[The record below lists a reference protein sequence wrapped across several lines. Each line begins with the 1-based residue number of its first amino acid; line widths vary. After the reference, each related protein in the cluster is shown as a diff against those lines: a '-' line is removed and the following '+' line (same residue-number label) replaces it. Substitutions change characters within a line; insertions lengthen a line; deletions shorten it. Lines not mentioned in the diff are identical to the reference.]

1 MTTRTYTTGLIVSAA
16 LAITGVLWHQPRS
29 PYVAGEDIA
38 AILADTLTVLK
49 IASEDTSTNAVAL
62 ISRRWYWQDMSGD
75 NSYGAWVAEPEI
87 ISATSFTV
95 TAFRAS
101 ASLRDASIALHHSV
115 SGWWWYSTGV
125 RYFLD
130 RRTFDGS
137 AGQFDFAVAP
147 SWGTNPVYAIANS
160 WNFGRSNIVFNAN
173 LIDVDVNAVAL
184 KDRIVTGTNRYGFS
198 GAPAVS
204 TLAAASIFAG
214 AQNYSAFTNRLAGE
228 ESWWTYAG
236 ISPVSYLLEPVEVLR
251 ANAGQGVCL
260 SSDWIDRTEY
270 DASTWPYKA
279 TDHMWFD
286 DNVESYRPGVNITP
300 FISKASL
307 DVFRRVLTNM
317 TRTVEF
323 NPACSVIAT
332 SYSYSGTNA
341 MTTAT
346 NAIDATMP
354 ITFFGHNELIS
365 SWVAISGSST
375 NHYTNNV
382 FSASWSDLSI
392 TPTSIAS
399 NCFAS
404 GMVDRVRLYAVTEA
418 STPGI
423 WYPLDWIYN
432 YDVYFSLSNLNSYV
446 GASLSANQTETY
458 GYPITHCSIPDIH
471 FPRSAP
477 TQPKDWL
484 MTCGYVYETVTPSY
498 FSTNQIWNLIGD
510 VSHPATPPTFSLA
523 ATSHA
528 RTDLLTPTQAIDVEG
543 YEGSTYRHLT
553 ASWRYH
559 TMRLSKLMLI
569 VDWSITLKSS
579 GGYTNAP

>member
-1 MTTRTYTTGLIVSAA
+1 MTTRTYTTGIIVSAA
-16 LAITGVLWHQPRS
+16 LAISGVLWYQTRS
-29 PYVAGEDIA
+29 PYVAGEDVA
-38 AILADTLTVLK
+38 AVLADTLTLLK
-49 IASEDTSTNAVAL
+49 IASVDTSTNAVAL
-62 ISRRWYWQDMSGD
+62 VSRRWYWQDMSGD
-75 NSYGAWVAEPEI
+75 NSYGQWVGDPEI
-87 ISATSFTV
+87 MSTTAFTV

-101 ASLRDASIALHHSV
+101 ASIRDASIALHNSV
-115 SGWWWYSTGV
+115 SGWWWYSTGA

-130 RRTFDGS
+130 RRTLDGS

-147 SWGTNPVYAIANS
+147 AWGTNPVYAIADS
-160 WNFGRSNIVFNAN
+160 YGLGRSNIVFNAN
-173 LIDVDVNAVAL
+173 LIDVDVNAVAI
-184 KDRIVTGTNRYGFS
+184 KDRIVTGTNRYGYNGS
-198 GAPAVS
+198 PAVN
-204 TLAAASIFAG
+204 TLAAASIFG
-214 AQNYSAFTNRLAGE
+214 GSQNYSAFTNRLAGA

-236 ISPVSYLLEPVEVLR
+236 ISPVSHLLEPVEVLR
-251 ANAGQGVCL
+251 ANAGQAVCL
-260 SSDWIDRTEY
+260 SQDWIDRTEY
-270 DASTWPYKA
+270 DASTWPYK
-279 TDHMWFD
+279 TTEPIWFD
-286 DNVESYRPGVNITP
+286 YNAETYRPGVNINP
-300 FISKASL
+300 FISKAGL

-323 NPACSVIAT
+323 NPACSVVAT

-341 MTTAT
+341 MATTT
-346 NAIDATMP
+346 NAIAATMP

-382 FSASWSDLSI
+382 FSASWADLSI
-392 TPTSIAS
+392 TPTSIAT
-399 NCFAS
+399 NYFAS
-404 GMVDRVRLYAVTEA
+404 GMIDRVRLYAVTEA

-423 WYPLDWIYN
+423 WHPLVWPYTQN
-432 YDVYFSLSNLNSYV
+432 EYLSLSNLNSYV
-446 GASLSANQTETY
+446 GASLSANQAETY
-458 GYPITHCSIPDIH
+458 GYPITHCSLPDID

-477 TQPKDWL
+477 TQPKDWY
-484 MTCGYVYETVTPSY
+484 MTCGRVYETVTPSY
-498 FSTNQIWNLIGD
+498 FSTNQVWNLIGD
-510 VSHPATPPTFSLA
+510 VSHPATPPIFSLA

-528 RTDLLTPTQAIDVEG
+528 RADLLAPTQTIDVEG